1 MIKNKPPVPVS
12 DMVSIL
18 GDARER
24 VKKSIEKTNTQKN
37 KTVSDEDSVT
47 AACVEPI
54 DLINEEYD
62 TVDTLSIN
70 EYETDEN
77 DHKIK
82 IQLFST
88 KDGVERYV
96 ARCDADKEMRY
107 RAKQFLSMYNNNGE
121 MHRELQS
128 LPENWKSVLDEMNLL
143 FPNFKE
149 FNKLID
155 TYLTLNSVGDSRI
168 ELPSILLVG
177 PAGVGKTFIVNWL
190 AERLNVSYTSVD
202 MASAQSVSKL
212 SGTDSYYS
220 NSEMG
225 AVASLLCSIKYAN
238 PFIVLDEIDKSGR
251 AEAHNALYTLLEKQT
266 ASKFKDSSVTEF
278 TLDASYVSWIATA
291 NDIDKLNDAIKSR
304 FIVIEV
310 DSPTPDELITIIKTI
325 NNNLLTDSHWGSYFD
340 KTELPEDVISLLIK
354 LSPREI
360 KQHLRSAYGMV
371 VKNNRKSLTVDDF
384 NITFAVKEKKMGFI

>member
-62 TVDTLSIN
+62 TVDTLSIK

-251 AEAHNALYTLLEKQT
+251 AEADNALYTLLEKQT